1 VPFAAQQHGTARRL
15 QAQNVDQRSAAPL
28 CAGGTGR
35 GPPRSQWIEMLA
47 AVEVTDRSSR
57 EEILAALAGSIT
69 DLPPS
74 RACALMQGVFP
85 ALARRPRRD
94 LLACLRVL
102 MAQPLGTMSGVLA
115 DATEAVVSVS
125 NWWP

>member
-1 VPFAAQQHGTARRL
+1 VLVLATLAPRLPDGQQQ
-15 QAQNVDQRSAAPL
+15 QA
-28 CAGGTGR
+28 
-35 GPPRSQWIEMLA
+35 WIETLA

-57 EEILAALAGSIT
+57 EEILAALAGSIA

-74 RACALMQGVFP
+74 RACALMQEVFP

-94 LLACLRVL
+94 LLAFLRVL

-115 DATEAVVSVS
+115 DAAEAVISVS